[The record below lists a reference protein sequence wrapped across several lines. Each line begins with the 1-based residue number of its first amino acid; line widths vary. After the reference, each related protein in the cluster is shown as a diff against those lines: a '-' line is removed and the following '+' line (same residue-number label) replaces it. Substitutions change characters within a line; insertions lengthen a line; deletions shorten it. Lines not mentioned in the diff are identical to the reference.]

1 MRLKLAALLAATACL
16 IPAALADCPADHH
29 QQLVSKLQSLQAAG
43 ENVDT
48 GVVYEDLKADFA
60 NCPDDYQGIAMSI
73 HLMTSAVARE
83 ADPVAKMEQIN
94 FAFKMLRQASD
105 TYDSKM
111 QPFTYTDESGA
122 EQSFWAWGHARNAL
136 GLTFLPHLVLLAES
150 GLVEPSLTGGAPAV
164 CPYGETPRL
173 SDEVEGRF
181 WVTLLESSSKFGTAG
196 LGDED
201 DLKFYDQNLAV
212 YDRRVEFAKNRLSSL
227 AKACPA
233 SETQFLY
240 DRARVMGQWAQYS
253 DRQANQIKLAIEDFR
268 VDRDR
273 RDIVTQLR
281 EDLLDQRN
289 ARARDAAEA
298 YNAFYASKA
307 KTDSHLEF
315 RLADEQTYIDVT
327 GWSKT
332 P

>member
-1 MRLKLAALLAATACL
+1 MRLKLATLLAVAACFM
-16 IPAALADCPADHH
+16 PTALADCPADHH
-29 QQLVSKLQSLQAAG
+29 QQLVGKLKSLQAAG
-43 ENVDT
+43 DNVDSGT
-48 GVVYEDLKADFA
+48 VYQDLRADFA
-60 NCPDDYQGIAMSI
+60 QCPDDYQGTAMSI

-83 ADPVAKMEQIN
+83 TDPVAKMAQIN
-94 FAFKMLRQASD
+94 FAFEMLRQASD

-111 QPFTYTDESGA
+111 KPFTYTDEGGA
-122 EQSFWAWGHARNAL
+122 EQSFWAWSHARNAL
-136 GLTFLPHLVLLAES
+136 GLTLLPHLVLLAED
-150 GLVEPSLTGGAPAV
+150 GHVEPSLTGGAPEV

-196 LGDED
+196 LGNED
-201 DLKFYDQNLAV
+201 DLKFYDQNLTV
-212 YDRRVEFAKNRLSSL
+212 YNRRVGFAKNRLASL
-227 AKACPA
+227 AKACPG

-253 DRQANQIKLAIEDFR
+253 HRQAEQIKLAIEDFR

-273 RDIVTQLR
+273 REIVEQLR
-281 EDLLDQRN
+281 EDLLDQRS

-298 YNAFYASKA
+298 YSAFYASKA
-307 KTDSHLEF
+307 ETDSHLEF
-315 RLADEQTYIDVT
+315 RLGDEQTYIDVT

-332 P
+332 R